1 MKFTI
6 KTVNVDSIGVEY
18 ADGSTAVVPT
28 EKNQSKDSII
38 QLINSFH
45 NTYQEWDSVDD
56 VPVKVGDELE
66 HVPDKLDDEVNYIEA
81 RQVNYPSW
89 GTQFDALYWAREGDD
104 TQLKN
109 VDARIKNVKE
119 KIPKNKTYKRDEL
132 ETLLD

>member
-6 KTVNVDSIGVEY
+6 KTVNVDSISVEY

-28 EKNQSKDSII
+28 EKDQSKESII

-45 NTYQEWDSVDD
+45 NTYKEWDSVDD

-66 HVPDKLDDEVNYIEA
+66 YVAEKLDDEVDYKDA
-81 RQVNYPSW
+81 RRRHYPTF

-109 VDARIKNVKE
+109 VDARIKNVKD
-119 KIPKNKTYKRDEL
+119 KIPKDKTYKIDDL
-132 ETLLD
+132 DTLLD

>member
-6 KTVNVDSIGVEY
+6 KTLNVDSIGVEF
-18 ADGSTAVVPT
+18 ADGSIAVVPT
-28 EKNQSKDSII
+28 EKGQSKESII

-45 NTYQEWDSVDD
+45 NIYEEWDSVDNI
-56 VPVKVGDELE
+56 PVKVGDELE
-66 HVPDKLDDEVNYIEA
+66 YVPNQLDDEVDYKDA
-81 RQVNYPSW
+81 RRMHYPSF

-109 VDARIKNVKE
+109 VDARIKNVKD
-119 KIPKNKTYKRDEL
+119 KIPKDKTYKLDDL

>member
-6 KTVNVDSIGVEY
+6 KTVNVDSIGVEF

-28 EKNQSKDSII
+28 EKDQSKESII

-45 NTYQEWDSVDD
+45 NTYKEWDSVDD

-66 HVPDKLDDEVNYIEA
+66 YKEA
-81 RQVNYPSW
+81 RLMHYPSAF
-89 GTQFDALYWAREGDD
+89 TQFDALYWAREGDD

-119 KIPKNKTYKRDEL
+119 KIPKDKTYKRDDL